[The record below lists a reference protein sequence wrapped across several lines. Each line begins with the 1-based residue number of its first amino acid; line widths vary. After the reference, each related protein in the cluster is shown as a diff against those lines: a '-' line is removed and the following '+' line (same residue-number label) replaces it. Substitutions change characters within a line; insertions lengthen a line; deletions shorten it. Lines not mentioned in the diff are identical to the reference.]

1 MNRNGRAQCGNYDV
15 VYTIYFNWKIM
26 FLKIDENGDL
36 YTSSKEYTRIENKL
50 YVSDIEGNNGNINIY
65 G

>member
-1 MNRNGRAQCGNYDV
+1 
-15 VYTIYFNWKIM
+15 M